1 MSDNVET
8 VEAEE
13 VQLTFADMVDAA
25 INKDYNKAN
34 EIFGQEIS
42 VKLGDVL
49 DQEKIKIA
57 SQMFN
62 GGDDE
67 EDNEEDVDVDETD
80 SEDEDNLD
88 DADVDNDPESD
99 EDDVEDEEVE
109 N

>member
-25 INKDYNKAN
+25 IKKDYNKAN

-62 GGDDE
+62 GGND
-67 EDNEEDVDVDETD
+67 EEDVDVDEID
-80 SEDEDNLD
+80 GEDEDNLD
-88 DADVDNDPESD
+88 DADVDDDPESD
-99 EDDVEDEEVE
+99 EDDIEDEKVE